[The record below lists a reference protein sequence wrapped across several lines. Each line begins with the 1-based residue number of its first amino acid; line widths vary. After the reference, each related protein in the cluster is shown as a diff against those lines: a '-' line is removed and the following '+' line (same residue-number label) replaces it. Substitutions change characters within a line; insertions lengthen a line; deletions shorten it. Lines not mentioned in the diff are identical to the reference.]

1 MGTQTQVLFL
11 GSFWN
16 PHAIPRQNLLAA
28 RGAWD
33 RFAPPSS
40 AELKSSISCRVT
52 QGQRWESPFQ
62 TGPSLYSIHQKVFVS
77 GEDCQKGALQLV
89 VGGRMLRKVAT

>member
-33 RFAPPSS
+33 TFAALSS

-52 QGQRWESPFQ
+52 QGQRWELDFQ
-62 TGPSLYSIHQKVFVS
+62 TGPSLSSIHQKVFVS
-77 GEDCQKGALQLV
+77 GEDCQNGAFRLV
-89 VGGRMLRKVAT
+89 VSGRMLRKVVT